1 MKKESP
7 NISQPLYVISVAAR
21 LTKTH
26 PRTLRIYEEFGL
38 LNPARTQGNI
48 RLYSPGDINLI
59 RRIRYLTQVKNVNL
73 AGVKIILEIE
83 DKYGIVT
90 IETEV

>member
-7 NISQPLYVISVAAR
+7 NTNQPLYVISVAAR

-59 RRIRYLTQVKNVNL
+59 RRIRYFTRVKNVNL

-83 DKYGIVT
+83 DKYGIV
-90 IETEV
+90 ISEKDF